1 MKIEF
6 VHDVIC
12 SFCFPMSHRMRKIDE
27 KYPKVEVTHRSFA
40 LGWEVEQFESMF
52 GSHEAVKPEVMGHWE
67 QANENDDLKR
77 FNIEGMKNQDFLF
90 PPSKNALIAAKAA
103 GLLGGED
110 AYWEVF
116 DALQNALFV
125 ENQDVSDIDVID
137 SVIKKTTLNF
147 TDWKN
152 QFENKE
158 SEEAVLRDLDFVKQN
173 GINSVPA
180 LIIENKYLINGAQP
194 QSVIENTIEEIAQK
208 ENLQLTGLQQVGSD
222 ADSCRMVDG
231 QWICD

>member
-12 SFCFPMSHRMRKIDE
+12 SFCFPMSYRMRKISE

-40 LGWEVEQFESMF
+40 LGWEKEQFENMF

-77 FNIEGMKNQDFLF
+77 FNIDGMKAEDFLF
-90 PPSKNALIAAKAA
+90 PTSKNALIAAKAA
-103 GLLGGED
+103 GIMAGEQ

-116 DALQNALFV
+116 DALQHALFT
-125 ENQDVSDIDVID
+125 ENQDISDVAVIE
-137 SVIKKTTLNF
+137 SVIENTSLDF
-147 TDWKN
+147 TAWKG

-158 SEEAVLRDLDFVKQN
+158 TEQAVLRDLDFVRQN

-180 LIIENKYLINGAQP
+180 LIIEDKYLISGAQP

-208 ENLQLTGLQQVGSD
+208 ENIQLTGLQQMGSD
-222 ADSCRMVDG
+222 ADACRMVDG
-231 QWICD
+231 RWICD

>member
-40 LGWEVEQFESMF
+40 LGWGAEQFESMF

-67 QANENDDLKR
+67 QANQNDDLKR
-77 FNIEGMKNQDFLF
+77 FNIDGMKDQDFLF
-90 PPSKNALIAAKAA
+90 PTSKNALIAAKAA
-103 GLLGGED
+103 GIVGGQN

-116 DALQNALFV
+116 DALQYALFT
-125 ENQDVSDIDVID
+125 ENQDVSDITVID
-137 SVIKKTTLNF
+137 SVVNKTTLNF
-147 TDWKN
+147 TDWKS
-152 QFENKE
+152 QFENQETEKE
-158 SEEAVLRDLDFVKQN
+158 VLKDLDFVRQN

-180 LIIENKYLINGAQP
+180 LIIEDKYLISGAQP
-194 QSVIENTIEEIAQK
+194 QSVIEDTIEEIAKK
-208 ENLQLTGLQQVGSD
+208 ENIQLTGLQQMGSD
-222 ADSCRMVDG
+222 ADACRMVDG
-231 QWICD
+231 QWVCD